1 MILKNNNKTSISV
14 VGDGS
19 WATALVKIV
28 SDNDVRVNWWVRNK
42 DRSKYIKTF
51 GNNPHY
57 LSSVQFIKR
66 RVKPSTRLSRVV
78 ESSKYIVL
86 AVPAA
91 FIKDVLDSLP
101 TNAFEGKIV
110 ISAVKGMIP
119 SENCLVTD
127 YVQNRFGVLD
137 HQLSVICGPCHAEEV
152 AMERQSYLTSVCTD
166 IKIAEEV
173 AKIFRNR
180 YVKVTCLEDVVG
192 VEFCAVMKNIVAMS
206 VGISYGLGFGDNLLS
221 VLISNAIGEIEQFL
235 TKAYP
240 LDRRNVLA
248 SAYLG
253 DLLVTSYSQFSR
265 NRTFGTLIGRGY
277 TVDSAMVEMKMV
289 AEGYYATKSIHK
301 VMNDKEVSLPIF
313 EAVYNVLYNRVSPN
327 EEFQRLKLKL
337 K

>member
-14 VGDGS
+14 IGDGS

-28 SDNDVRVNWWVRNK
+28 SDNDVKVNWWVRNK

-57 LSSVQFIKR
+57 LSSVQFVKR
-66 RVKPSTRLSRVV
+66 RVKPSTRLIRVV
-78 ESSKYIVL
+78 DASQYIVL

-101 TNAFEGKIV
+101 TNAFEGKTI

-127 YVQNRFGVLD
+127 YVQKRFGVSD
-137 HQLSVICGPCHAEEV
+137 EQIAVICGPCHAEEV

-166 IKIAEEV
+166 LVIAEDV
-173 AKIFRNR
+173 AKLFRNR
-180 YVKVTCLEDVVG
+180 YVNVTCLQDVVG

-206 VGISYGLGFGDNLLS
+206 VGISYGLGFGDNMLA
-221 VLISNAIGEIEQFL
+221 VLISNAISEIEEFL
-235 TKAYP
+235 TKVYP
-240 LDRRNVLA
+240 AERNVLG

-289 AEGYYATKSIHK
+289 AEGYYATKSIQK
-301 VMNDKEVSLPIF
+301 VMSDNEISLPIF
-313 EAVYNVLYNRVSPN
+313 DAVYSVLYKRVSPN
-327 EEFQRLKLKL
+327 YEFQNLKSKLK
-337 K
+337 

>member
-28 SDNDVRVNWWVRNK
+28 SDNDVKVNWWVRNK
-42 DRSKYIKTF
+42 DRSKYIKSF

-57 LSSVQFIKR
+57 LSSVQFVKR
-66 RVKPSTRLSRVV
+66 RVKPSTRLNRVIDA
-78 ESSKYIVL
+78 SKYVVL

-101 TNAFEGKIV
+101 TNAFDGKIV

-127 YVQNRFGVLD
+127 YVQERFGLSD
-137 HQLSVICGPCHAEEV
+137 EQLAVICGPCHAEEV
-152 AMERQSYLTSVCTD
+152 AMERHSYLTSVCTD
-166 IKIAEEV
+166 KTVAEEV
-173 AKIFRNR
+173 AKLFRNR
-180 YVKVTCLEDVVG
+180 YVNVTCLQDVVG
-192 VEFCAVMKNIVAMS
+192 VEYSAVMKNIVALS
-206 VGISYGLGFGDNLLS
+206 VGVSFGLGFGDNMLS
-221 VLISNAIGEIEQFL
+221 VLISNAIGEIEDFL
-235 TKAYP
+235 TKVYP
-240 LDRRNVLA
+240 NEDRNVLG

-289 AEGYYATKSIHK
+289 AEGYYATKSIQK
-301 VMNDKEVSLPIF
+301 VMNDNEISLPIF
-313 EAVYNVLYNRVSPN
+313 EAVYNVLYNKKSPN
-327 EEFQRLKLKL
+327 DEFQQLKSKLK
-337 K
+337 